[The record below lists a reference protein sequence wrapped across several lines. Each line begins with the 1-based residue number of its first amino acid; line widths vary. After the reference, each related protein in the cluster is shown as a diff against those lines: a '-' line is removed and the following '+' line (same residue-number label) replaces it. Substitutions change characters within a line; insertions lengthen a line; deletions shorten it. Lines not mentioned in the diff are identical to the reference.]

1 MTEEMKKRIATFR
14 FGVISDIV
22 TSSKLDYG
30 EQERLVQEK
39 CARQW
44 DIPYSSR
51 THISRST
58 IYSWLKQYT
67 ASGNKLEALY
77 PKERS
82 DTGASRTIDTET
94 VNCIIQTK
102 IKSPELTLTDLI
114 DKVVKNNPGLIHD
127 ALPKS
132 NVYRLLQQQ
141 GLTRNKSA
149 ISKDKRR
156 FEAENPN
163 DIWQSDVMHGPKVL
177 YKNKLRKTYLLAI
190 IDDHTRIIPNAKFYF
205 SENLATYLTFLEE
218 AFQRRGLPRKL
229 YVDNGAAFK
238 SHHLKYV
245 TANLEIALINAKAY
259 QPEGKG
265 KIERWF
271 KTVRSSFLPTFTG
284 NNIDELNR
292 SLAQWI
298 DTKYHQKQHSST
310 GEKPVNRFASNM
322 KCIRIA
328 PGNLTDY
335 FRKSVRRK
343 VAKDRTL
350 TINGLIFEAPVALIG
365 QRVELLYH
373 EDTPETVEVKFESA
387 SYGFIEKVDVHVNCR
402 VKRNKDR
409 CNDIDIESNC
419 VKCSSGELFSMG
431 GYHE

>member
-39 CARQW
+39 CNRQW
-44 DIPYSSR
+44 DIPYSPR
-51 THISRST
+51 THIARST
-58 IYSWLKQYT
+58 IYSWLKKYT
-67 ASGNKLEALY
+67 DSGNQLTALY
-77 PKERS
+77 PRGRS
-82 DTGASRTIDTET
+82 DIGVSRTIDDEAA
-94 VNCIIQTK
+94 NCIIQTK
-102 IKSPELTLTDLI
+102 LETPALTLKDLI
-114 DKVVKNNPGLIHD
+114 NKVVKDNPGLTHK
-127 ALPKS
+127 ALPKT
-132 NVYRLLQQQ
+132 NVYRILQKQN
-141 GLTRNKSA
+141 LTGTKKTKP
-149 ISKDKRR
+149 KDRRR

-163 DIWQSDVMHGPKVL
+163 DIWQSDVMHGPSVL
-177 YKNKLRKTYLLAI
+177 YNNKLKKTYLLAI
-190 IDDHTRIIPNAKFYF
+190 IDDHTRIIPNARFYF
-205 SENLATYLTFLEE
+205 SENLVTYLTFLEE
-218 AFQRRGLPRKL
+218 AFQMRGLPIKL

-245 TANLEIALINAKAY
+245 TACLEITLINAKAY

-284 NNIDELNR
+284 NSIEELNNA
-292 SLAQWI
+292 LTQWI
-298 DTKYHQKQHSST
+298 NKKYHQTIHSST

-322 KCIRIA
+322 ECIRVA
-328 PGNLTDY
+328 PKNLTDY
-335 FRKSVRRK
+335 FRKSVRRT
-343 VAKDRTL
+343 VAKDRTV

-373 EDTPETVEVKFESA
+373 EGAPETVEVRFEST
-387 SYGFIEKVDVHVNCR
+387 SYGFIEQVDIHVNCR

-409 CNDIDIESNC
+409 RNDIDIDSNG
-419 VKCSSGELFSMG
+419 VKCSSGELFYEG
-431 GYHE
+431 ADHA

>member
-1 MTEEMKKRIATFR
+1 MTEEVNKRIATFR

-39 CARQW
+39 CMRQW
-44 DIPYSSR
+44 DIPHSSK
-51 THISRST
+51 THIARST
-58 IYSWLKQYT
+58 IYSWLKKYT
-67 ASGNKLEALY
+67 ESGNKLTALY

-82 DTGASRTIDTET
+82 DTGVSRTIDDET
-94 VNCIIQTK
+94 TNCIIQAK
-102 IKSPELTLTDLI
+102 LENPALTLKDLI
-114 DKVVKNNPGLIHD
+114 DKVVKDNPGLTHA
-127 ALPKS
+127 ALPKT
-132 NVYRLLQQQ
+132 NVYRILQKQN
-141 GLTRNKSA
+141 LTGAKKT
-149 ISKDKRR
+149 IPKDRRR

-163 DIWQSDVMHGPKVL
+163 DIWQSDVMHGPRVL

-190 IDDHTRIIPNAKFYF
+190 IDDHSRIIPNAQFYF

-245 TANLEIALINAKAY
+245 SASLEIALINAKPY

-271 KTVRSSFLPTFTG
+271 KTIRSSFLPTFTG
-284 NNIDELNR
+284 NTIEEMNSALT
-292 SLAQWI
+292 QWI
-298 DTKYHQKQHSST
+298 DKKYHQARHSST

-322 KCIRIA
+322 KCIRVA
-328 PGNLTDY
+328 PKNLTDY
-335 FRKSVRRK
+335 FRKSVRRT
-343 VAKDRTL
+343 VAKDRTV
-350 TINGLIFEAPVALIG
+350 TIKGLIFEAPVALIG

-373 EDTPETVEVKFESA
+373 EDTPETVEAIFEST

-409 CNDIDIESNC
+409 RNDIDIESNS
-419 VKCSSGELFSMG
+419 VKCSTGELFKG
-431 GYHE
+431 GADHA